1 MLSYYKTPLARII
14 HKKGSELGKGL
25 YYIVLSRHRTNLS
38 EATAMSIISQ
48 DSLHLSS
55 ISSKEVRAD
64 FTGGQMTSDAGVLL
78 LRETERQVGI
88 ISDLSRVIRDERHQS
103 YVKHS
108 LNDLLSQR
116 VFQIACGYEDANDS
130 DALRVDPALKAAC
143 ERLPSEEELA
153 SQPTFSRLENSIQ
166 KTDLYRIAEAL
177 LDNFIASYATPPEA
191 IVLDLD
197 DTDDPTHGAQQLQF
211 FNGYYNEYCFLPLHL
226 YEGIS
231 GKLIT
236 TILRP
241 GRRPKGKE
249 VVSIIKRIIKRIRVA
264 WPKVGILLRGDSH
277 FATPEVFTWCERN
290 NVQYILGL
298 SKNPILTTMAQ
309 ATLQQAR
316 KIYSEKGGKV
326 RLFKDLQYQA
336 RSWHRK
342 IRVILK
348 AEITE
353 QGENPRFV
361 VTSLETHQPSFIY
374 QIAYCSRG
382 RMENFIK
389 DHKVALNSDR
399 TSCHSFSAN
408 SFRLFLHSAAYVLL
422 HAFREKALAG
432 TDLAKAQFDTIRL
445 RVLKIGAEVQELK
458 TKLVF
463 RLPASCPVK
472 ALLKTINRKLALS
485 P

>member
-1 MLSYYKTPLARII
+1 MD
-14 HKKGSELGKGL
+14 
-25 YYIVLSRHRTNLS
+25 
-38 EATAMSIISQ
+38 ISSQ
-48 DSLHLSS
+48 ECLHFAS

-78 LRETERQVGI
+78 LREMEKRVGI
-88 ISDLSRVIRDERHQS
+88 IRALSRAIRDNRHQS

-108 LNDLLSQR
+108 LNGLLSQR
-116 VFQIACGYEDANDS
+116 IFQIVCGYEDANDS
-130 DALRVDPALKAAC
+130 DALRVDPAFKAAC
-143 ERLPSEEELA
+143 EKLPSEQELA

-166 KTDLYRIAEAL
+166 KTDLYRIADIFVES
-177 LDNFIASYATPPEA
+177 FIASYEQAPEA
-191 IVLDLD
+191 IILDLD

-211 FNGYYNEYCFLPLHL
+211 FNGYYDEYCFLPLHI

-241 GRRPKGKE
+241 GKRLKGKE
-249 VVSIIKRIIKRIRVA
+249 VVSIIKRIIKKIRHA
-264 WPKVGILLRGDSH
+264 WPKVGILVRGDSH
-277 FATPEVFTWCERN
+277 FASPEAFTWCESN
-290 NVQYILGL
+290 DVQYIFGL
-298 SKNPILTTMAQ
+298 TKNTILMTMAQ
-309 ATLQQAR
+309 PTLKQAKTLQ
-316 KIYSEKGGKV
+316 SEKGGKV
-326 RLFKDLQYQA
+326 RLFKSFQYQA

-342 IRVILK
+342 IRVVLK

-361 VTSLETHQPSFIY
+361 ATSLETSRPSFIY
-374 QIAYCSRG
+374 EIAYCSRG

-399 TSCHSFSAN
+399 TSCHNFSAN
-408 SFRLFLHSAAYVLL
+408 CFRLFLHSAAYVLMHTL
-422 HAFREKALAG
+422 REKALAG

-445 RVLKIGAEVQELK
+445 RVLKIGAEVRELK
-458 TKLVF
+458 TKLLF
-463 RLPASCPVK
+463 RLPASCPAK
-472 ALLKTINRKLALS
+472 DLLKTMNRRLVLS

>member
-1 MLSYYKTPLARII
+1 
-14 HKKGSELGKGL
+14 
-25 YYIVLSRHRTNLS
+25 
-38 EATAMSIISQ
+38 MSIISQ
-48 DSLHLSS
+48 DCLHFSS

-64 FTGGQMTSDAGVLL
+64 FSAGQMTSDAGVLL

-130 DALRVDPALKAAC
+130 DALRVDPAIKAAC
-143 ERLPSEEELA
+143 DKLPSEEELA

-166 KTDLYRIAEAL
+166 KTDLYRIAEVL

-191 IVLDLD
+191 IILDLD
-197 DTDDPTHGAQQLQF
+197 DTDDPTHGTQQLQF
-211 FNGYYNEYCFLPLHL
+211 FNGYYDQYCYLPLHL
-226 YEGIS
+226 YEGTS
-231 GKLIT
+231 GKLVT

-249 VVSIIKRIIKRIRVA
+249 VVSIIKRIVGRIRRA
-264 WPKVGILLRGDSH
+264 WPRVGILLRGDSH
-277 FATPEVFTWCERN
+277 FAASEVFTWCERN
-290 NVQYILGL
+290 NVQYIFGLG
-298 SKNPILTTMAQ
+298 KNSILLTMAQ
-309 ATLQQAR
+309 PTLEQAR
-316 KIYSEKGGKV
+316 KTHSASGGKV
-326 RLFKDLQYQA
+326 RIFKNLQYQA

-361 VTSLETHQPSFIY
+361 VTSLETHKPSFIY
-374 QIAYCSRG
+374 ETAYCGRG
-382 RMENFIK
+382 QMENFIK
-389 DHKVALNSDR
+389 DHKLALNSDR

-408 SFRLFLHSAAYVLL
+408 SFRLFLHSAAYVLM
-422 HAFREKALAG
+422 HALREKQVFG
-432 TDLAKAQFDTIRL
+432 FDF
-445 RVLKIGAEVQELK
+445 ELQI
-458 TKLVF
+458 L
-463 RLPASCPVK
+463 
-472 ALLKTINRKLALS
+472 
-485 P
+485 

>member
-1 MLSYYKTPLARII
+1 MGTS
-14 HKKGSELGKGL
+14 
-25 YYIVLSRHRTNLS
+25 
-38 EATAMSIISQ
+38 SQ
-48 DSLHLSS
+48 DSLHFAS

-78 LRETERQVGI
+78 LRETEKRIGI
-88 ISDLSRVIRDERHQS
+88 LSALSRAIKDERHQG
-103 YVKHS
+103 YVRHT
-108 LNDLLSQR
+108 LNALLSQR

-130 DALRVDPALKAAC
+130 NTLRVDPALKAAC
-143 ERLPSEEELA
+143 EKLPSEQELA

-166 KTDLYRIAEAL
+166 KPDLYRIAESFVES
-177 LDNFIASYATPPEA
+177 FIASYEQAPEA
-191 IVLDLD
+191 IVLELD

-211 FNGYYNEYCFLPLHL
+211 FNGYYDEYCFLPLHL

-249 VVSIIKRIIKRIRVA
+249 VVSIIKRIIKRIRGA

-298 SKNPILTTMAQ
+298 SKNPILTAMAQ
-309 ATLQQAR
+309 PTLQLAR
-316 KIYSEKGGKV
+316 KIHSEKGGKV
-326 RLFKDLQYQA
+326 RLFKNLQYQA

-342 IRVILK
+342 IRVVLK

-374 QIAYCSRG
+374 ETAYCSRG

-408 SFRLFLHSAAYVLL
+408 SFRLFLHSAAYVLM
-422 HAFREKALAG
+422 HALREKALAG
-432 TDLAKAQFDTIRL
+432 TELAKAQFDTIRL

-472 ALLKTINRKLALS
+472 ALLKTMNRNLALS

>member
-1 MLSYYKTPLARII
+1 MD
-14 HKKGSELGKGL
+14 
-25 YYIVLSRHRTNLS
+25 
-38 EATAMSIISQ
+38 ISSQ
-48 DSLHLSS
+48 ESLHFSS
-55 ISSKEVRAD
+55 LSSKEVRAD
-64 FTGGQMTSDAGVLL
+64 FSGGEMTSDAGVLL
-78 LRETERQVGI
+78 LRETEKNVGI
-88 ISDLSRVIRDERHQS
+88 LSALSRVIRDERHQS
-103 YVKHS
+103 YVRHTLS
-108 LNDLLSQR
+108 DLLSQR
-116 VFQIACGYEDANDS
+116 VFQVACGYEDANDS
-130 DALRVDPALKAAC
+130 NTLRFDPALKAAC
-143 ERLPSEEELA
+143 EKLPSEQELA

-166 KTDLYRIAEAL
+166 KPDLYRIAECFVE
-177 LDNFIASYATPPEA
+177 NFIASYENAPEA

-197 DTDDPTHGAQQLQF
+197 DTADPTHGAQQLQF
-211 FNGYYNEYCFLPLHL
+211 FNGYHDEYCFLPLHI

-241 GRRPKGKE
+241 GRRPGGKE
-249 VVSIIKRIIKRIRVA
+249 IVSIIKRIVKKIRHA

-277 FATPEVFTWCERN
+277 FAAPEVFTWCERN
-290 NVQYILGL
+290 DVQYILGL
-298 SKNPILTTMAQ
+298 SANSILKTMAQ
-309 ATLQQAR
+309 PVLQQAR
-316 KIYSEKGGKV
+316 NMHSEKSEKV
-326 RLFKDLQYQA
+326 RLYRNLQYQA

-342 IRVILK
+342 IRVVLK

-374 QIAYCSRG
+374 QTAYCSRG

-408 SFRLFLHSAAYVLL
+408 SFRLFLHSAAYVLM
-422 HAFREKALAG
+422 HALREKALAG

-458 TKLVF
+458 TKLLF

-472 ALLKTINRKLALS
+472 DLLNTMNRNLALS

>member
-1 MLSYYKTPLARII
+1 
-14 HKKGSELGKGL
+14 
-25 YYIVLSRHRTNLS
+25 
-38 EATAMSIISQ
+38 MSIISQ
-48 DSLHLSS
+48 DCLHFSS

-64 FTGGQMTSDAGVLL
+64 FSGGQMTSDAGVLL
-78 LRETERQVGI
+78 LRETEKQIGI
-88 ISDLSRVIRDERHQS
+88 ISSLSRVIRDERHQS

-130 DALRVDPALKAAC
+130 DTLRVDPAIKAAC
-143 ERLPSEEELA
+143 DKLPSEEELA

-177 LDNFIASYATPPEA
+177 LGNFIASYETPPEA
-191 IVLDLD
+191 IILDLD
-197 DTDDPTHGAQQLQF
+197 DTDDPTHGTQQLQF
-211 FNGYYNEYCFLPLHL
+211 FNGYYDQYCYLPLHI
-226 YEGIS
+226 YEGMS

-241 GRRPKGKE
+241 GRRPKGRE
-249 VVSIIKRIIKRIRVA
+249 VVSIIKRIVKRIRKA
-264 WPKVGILLRGDSH
+264 WPQVGILLRGDSH
-277 FATPEVFTWCERN
+277 FTTPEVFTWCEKN

-298 SKNPILTTMAQ
+298 GKNSILMTMAQ
-309 ATLQQAR
+309 PTLEQAR
-316 KIYSEKGGKV
+316 KIHSASGGKV
-326 RLFKDLQYQA
+326 RLFKNIQYQA

-361 VTSLETHQPSFIY
+361 VTSLETQKPSFIY
-374 QIAYCSRG
+374 ETVYCGRG
-382 RMENFIK
+382 QMENFIK
-389 DHKVALNSDR
+389 DHKLALNSDR

-408 SFRLFLHSAAYVLL
+408 SFRLFLHSAAYVLM
-422 HAFREKALAG
+422 HALREKALAG
-432 TDLAKAQFDTIRL
+432 TELAKAQFDTIRL

-472 ALLKTINRKLALS
+472 ALLKTMNRKLALS